1 MAINGNKPKKKKIT
15 PQYIF
20 RGKSS
25 KKNKN
30 TSRQLIEAIIMLAIG
45 INLLVFLNKLPGDFI
60 LGQFLSDIG
69 LDISQSLYQLFEI
82 LSKVGAAVIILVLL
96 ISSLFLLIGG
106 TLRLIRVVII
116 TTRTKTKLKKD

>member
-1 MAINGNKPKKKKIT
+1 MGLKGNKPKKKVS

-25 KKNKN
+25 KKSKH

-45 INLLVFLNKLPGDFI
+45 INLTVFLNTLPGEFV
-60 LGQFLSDIG
+60 LGQFLSEVW
-69 LDISQSLYQLFEI
+69 LDISQSLSQLFET
-82 LSKVGAAVIILVLL
+82 LSKVGGALIVLILL

-106 TLRLIRVVII
+106 TLIIIRILNLL
-116 TTRTKTKLKKD
+116 TNNKKKSKE